1 MAQFRSKK
9 LPPIPRAPKNN
20 TFADGIT
27 TRVMATKQILQL
39 QKDVRFVPDMII
51 QKKKIFCRV
60 KIKVVKEVLCPAE
73 ERQNFYPGP

>member
-51 QKKKIFCRV
+51 KKKRYFV
-60 KIKVVKEVLCPAE
+60 E
-73 ERQNFYPGP
+73 